1 MSSTEPFALS
11 AELLGHEGPVR
22 ALALLDGGR
31 LATGSQDKTAKVTIA
46 KVNLAFSSSFD
57 RVLCNSLQVL
67 LGLNNSSPSFDRCLP
82 QQIWQHSG
90 ATGAASFYEAEQTLQ
105 DHTHWVTALT
115 ALPPNMLPEAPEGGV
130 ITGCL
135 DRVIRIYNL
144 G

>member
-1 MSSTEPFALS
+1 MSNTEPFALS

-31 LATGSQDKTAKVTIA
+31 LATGSQDKTAKVIIA
-46 KVNLAFSSSFD
+46 KVNFFTSVPLCSC
-57 RVLCNSLQVL
+57 VLEGAIVS
-67 LGLNNSSPSFDRCLP
+67 NNSSSSCNCCILP
-82 QQIWQHSG
+82 QIWKHSG
-90 ATGAASFYEAEQTLQ
+90 ATGAASFYEAEHTLQ
-105 DHTHWVTALT
+105 DHTHWVTALI